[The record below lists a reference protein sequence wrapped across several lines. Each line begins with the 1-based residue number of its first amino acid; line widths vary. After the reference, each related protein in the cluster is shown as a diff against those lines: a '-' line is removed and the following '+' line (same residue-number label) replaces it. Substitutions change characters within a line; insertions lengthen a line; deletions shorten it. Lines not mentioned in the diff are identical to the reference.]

1 MWIAA
6 EQTAEP
12 SELLCGAQA
21 ALVSICFLITAVV
34 STFYTSKAPP
44 PAEGKAASTAQTMV
58 NPMFGGKDP
67 TEEALD

>member
-1 MWIAA
+1 M
-6 EQTAEP
+6 
-12 SELLCGAQA
+12 
-21 ALVSICFLITAVV
+21 SICFLITAVV

-58 NPMFGGKDP
+58 NPMFGAKDP